1 MNNSKK
7 ILLVEDEVFITELY
21 LLALKKRG
29 FEVDAVINGNE
40 ALQKAQTNQYDIII
54 LDLMIPGLNGINVLD
69 QIKQNKQIKS
79 KVIVATNLE
88 ERQEIKEEI
97 EKKADGYIVKANLTP
112 SELADFIDKIR
123 L

>member
-54 LDLMIPGLNGINVLD
+54 LDLMIPGLNGITVLD